1 MAKSST
7 KTLAQQLRWQ
17 IIFAGIAFSI
27 ALIVSLFFITWRSIE
42 FAVDSFAR
50 VEAHNLLKRLENK
63 PELVLPKNETFQAYR
78 SWSDIPIKLKQ
89 PFDHLTVLDNQIYDV
104 QVVNAIGESQYVSLL
119 RFVDTQGKFLY
130 TLSIYNTQ
138 ETDEIINSIIVS
150 LMRDFIWL
158 FLLIFMTLF
167 GIVFWLLKRT
177 NEPMKLLSQWAFK
190 LKDNDDLLKEDFPIA
205 ELNDL
210 ASQLKAGVNQITQ
223 YNIREQQFLKYA
235 SHEIRTPLATIQAC
249 LDTLDFKLSGTDNK
263 TVQRALKA
271 SSNMNRLSS
280 ALLWLARESE
290 KPIKK
295 THIELAVFCDQ
306 QVANH
311 RYLINSHEV
320 FIETEIQVKSIELEA
335 DLLQIV
341 FANLLR
347 NACQLSGKGT
357 IQIKINETSLYI
369 KNPTISESQGTSY
382 QSFGLGLQLVSRI
395 CEKLGWSFNFSEHS
409 NCAEAHVIWRV
420 V

>member
-1 MAKSST
+1 MDKSST

-27 ALIVSLFFITWRSIE
+27 VLIVSLFFITWRSIE

-50 VEAHNLLKRLENK
+50 VEAYNLLKRLEDK
-63 PELVLPKNETFQAYR
+63 PELVLPKNETFHAYMN
-78 SWSDIPIKLKQ
+78 WSDIPIKLKQ
-89 PFDHLTVLDNQIYDV
+89 PFDHLTVLDNKTYDI
-104 QVVNAIGESQYVSLL
+104 QVINASGESQYVSLL
-119 RFVDTQGKFLY
+119 RYVDNQGKSLY
-130 TLSIYNTQ
+130 TISMYSTK

-158 FLLIFMTLF
+158 FLLIFLTLF

-210 ASQLKAGVNQITQ
+210 ASQLKAGVNQITE
-223 YNIREQQFLKYA
+223 YNLREQQFLKYA

-263 TVQRALKA
+263 TVQRALRA

-295 THIELAVFCDQ
+295 TNIELTAFCQQ

-311 RYLINSHEV
+311 QYLINSHEV

-357 IQIKINETSLYI
+357 IQIIVNETSLYI
-369 KNPTISESQGTSY
+369 KNPTISEPQGSSY
-382 QSFGLGLQLVSRI
+382 QSFGIGLQLVSRI
-395 CEKLGWSFNFSEHS
+395 CEKLGWTFNFSEHS
-409 NCAEAHVIWRV
+409 RCAEAHVIWRPV
-420 V
+420 